1 MARRTQT
8 AFVCENCG
16 ANSPRWEGRC
26 PQCGEWNTL
35 AEFKVGAARGAT
47 GGGRTWAGQSAADAV
62 RLRDVAAEE
71 SERLVFRS
79 GEMTRTLGGGLV
91 PGSVILVA
99 GDPGIGKSTLLLDVA
114 SDVAAHGRALYVT
127 GEESSAQVKMR
138 ADRLGIDAD
147 DLYLL
152 PSTGLEDVLAQMDR
166 LKPALVVID
175 SIQTITSGELP
186 SEAGSMA
193 QIRECARTLTE
204 WAKTSGASVVLTGH
218 VTKDG
223 GIAGPRALEHV
234 VDVVLYLEGDPLS
247 SFRLLRAVK
256 NRFGST
262 NEVGIFE
269 MTEKGMRD
277 VGDPSAHLLNQ
288 SSGESVGS
296 VIVPAMEGT
305 RTLLLE
311 VQALTNPSLLP
322 TPRRVASGVDY
333 NRMLLICAVLT
344 RRAGISLASQDVI
357 VNVAGGMRV
366 AEPAADLAMALAIV
380 SSVRDAP
387 IAHGMAA
394 VGELGLSGEIRSV
407 AQLERRAHEV
417 GRLGMNGC
425 IVPRV
430 RNGNRRPVHSDED
443 LDIVSVSSLREAI
456 GAGLGG
462 RRRAD

>member
-1 MARRTQT
+1 
-8 AFVCENCG
+8 
-16 ANSPRWEGRC
+16 
-26 PQCGEWNTL
+26 
-35 AEFKVGAARGAT
+35 
-47 GGGRTWAGQSAADAV
+47 
-62 RLRDVAAEE
+62 
-71 SERLVFRS
+71 
-79 GEMTRTLGGGLV
+79 MTRTLGGGLV

-114 SDVAAHGRALYVT
+114 SDVAAHGQALYVT

-175 SIQTITSGELP
+175 SIQTITSGDLP

-296 VIVPAMEGT
+296 VIVPAMEGS

-311 VQALTNPSLLP
+311 VQALTNSFA
-322 TPRRVASGVDY
+322 ASY
-333 NRMLLICAVLT
+333 
-344 RRAGISLASQDVI
+344 SQK
-357 VNVAGGMRV
+357 G
-366 AEPAADLAMALAIV
+366 
-380 SSVRDAP
+380 
-387 IAHGMAA
+387 
-394 VGELGLSGEIRSV
+394 
-407 AQLERRAHEV
+407 
-417 GRLGMNGC
+417 
-425 IVPRV
+425 
-430 RNGNRRPVHSDED
+430 
-443 LDIVSVSSLREAI
+443 
-456 GAGLGG
+456 GLGG
-462 RRRAD
+462 GLQQDAADMRGADKARGYILGVAGRDSERGGRHESSGTRSRLGDGPGNSFERARRADSSRDGGCGGTGIERGDKVSRPVGASSA